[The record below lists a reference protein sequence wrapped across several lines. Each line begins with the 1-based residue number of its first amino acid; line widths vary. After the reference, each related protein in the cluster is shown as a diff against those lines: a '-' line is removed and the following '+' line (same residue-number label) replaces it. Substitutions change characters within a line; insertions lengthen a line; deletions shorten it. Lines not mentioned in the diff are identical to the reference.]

1 MLLKQAPIL
10 KLFRRVAKLPKICRG
25 QRQENEGGNSYKS
38 SLHVWRPGVS
48 WQATHEDDAAPV
60 EPDHGGQEL
69 SQAPDLTH
77 QVDLHIFLQNLIKYL
92 SRSSSGLLGFPT

>member
-1 MLLKQAPIL
+1 M
-10 KLFRRVAKLPKICRG
+10 
-25 QRQENEGGNSYKS
+25 
-38 SLHVWRPGVS
+38 S

-77 QVDLHIFLQNLIKYL
+77 QVDLHIFFIKLIKYL
-92 SRSSSGLLGFPT
+92 IRSSSGLLGFPAYVWQTIKRCLSGPPLALL